1 MNFKIHHILFI
12 KDLYCYAHNAIHNDL
27 FEAHHLRGSC
37 LVTCRTSSLDAPKPS
52 LLKRMS
58 SLISGG
64 LGSPSSSSVSQT
76 NYGKALAKSGLP
88 VPLLIVKEDSLG
100 QAAADVM
107 PVDDNEDFVDDF
119 ERESSRGG
127 PQRPAIKAAV
137 EVNSRN
143 VIISTNFPLFI
154 VMLLCY

>member
-1 MNFKIHHILFI
+1 M
-12 KDLYCYAHNAIHNDL
+12 
-27 FEAHHLRGSC
+27 E
-37 LVTCRTSSLDAPKPS
+37 APKPS

-100 QAAADVM
+100 QAAADLM
-107 PVDDNEDFVDDF
+107 PVDDEDFDDDF
-119 ERESSRGG
+119 ERESSRDG
-127 PQRPAIKAAV
+127 PKRPAIKAAV
-137 EVNSRN
+137 EV
-143 VIISTNFPLFI
+143 
-154 VMLLCY
+154 